1 MKNIIIFDL
10 DGTIALID
18 KRREFSLKPNGRLDW
33 DVFFNPKNIDLDKPN
48 LPVIKTLKALKN
60 SGYKIVIL
68 SGRLETTKKATLNW
82 LKKNNVVFD
91 DLKMRKNS
99 LEGKY
104 ISDVE
109 LKKCWLE
116 EIGLENIQFVFD
128 DRNKLVEM
136 WRNHG
141 LTCFQVSNGDF

>member
-48 LPVIKTLKALKN
+48 LPVINTLKALKN

-82 LKKNNVVFD
+82 LKKNNVG
-91 DLKMRKNS
+91 LKR
-99 LEGKY
+99 
-104 ISDVE
+104 
-109 LKKCWLE
+109 
-116 EIGLENIQFVFD
+116 
-128 DRNKLVEM
+128 LV
-136 WRNHG
+136 
-141 LTCFQVSNGDF
+141 

>member
-1 MKNIIIFDL
+1 MKNIVIFDL

-18 KRREFSLKPNGRLDW
+18 KRRELSSKPNGKFDW
-33 DVFFNPKNIDLDKPN
+33 DIFFNPKNIDLDEPN
-48 LPVIKTLKALKN
+48 FPVINTLKSLKN

-68 SGRLETTKKATLNW
+68 SGRLETTKKATINW
-82 LKKNNVVFD
+82 LNKYNIVFD
-91 DLKMRKNS
+91 DFKMRQNS
-99 LEGKY
+99 PTGKY

-109 LKKCWLE
+109 LKRGWLK
-116 EIGLENIQFVFD
+116 EIGKENVQFVFD

-141 LTCFQVSNGDF
+141 LTCFQVNEGDF